1 MNFADAIRQARHE
14 SGDSV
19 LPSVTPT
26 PARAQSFLEV
36 EPVKPKAKTQPKTAP
51 TALTT
56 EPSNMTQDPGPHMPG
71 TVVRLELFLT
81 PEQLSGLFR
90 AVVATQHSVMTM
102 REAANHVRVPAHL
115 LEELAREGEI
125 PAFLVDGK
133 WRFPR
138 NGLDEWLNTQT
149 TRKEAI

>member
-1 MNFADAIRQARHE
+1 MNLADALRKAKHN

-19 LPSVTPT
+19 LPTVLPAEPEITEAVCDQQQTQEVTPPVSQPFTFKAEDST
-26 PARAQSFLEV
+26 P
-36 EPVKPKAKTQPKTAP
+36 QP
-51 TALTT
+51 
-56 EPSNMTQDPGPHMPG
+56 SGSI
-71 TVVRLELFLT
+71 VRLELFLT

-90 AVVATQHSVMTM
+90 AVVAAQHSVMTL
-102 REAANHVRVPAHL
+102 REAANHVRVPGHV

-138 NGLDEWLNTQT
+138 NGVDEWMNMQSSK
-149 TRKEAI
+149 KEAS